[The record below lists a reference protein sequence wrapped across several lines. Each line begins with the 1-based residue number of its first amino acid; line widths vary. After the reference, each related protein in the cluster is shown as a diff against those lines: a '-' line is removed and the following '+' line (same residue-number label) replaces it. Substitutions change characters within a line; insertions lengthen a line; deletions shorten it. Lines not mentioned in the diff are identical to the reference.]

1 VKQLGKTARF
11 AAALGLVAAAAAFRM
26 WLLPLLGFDGHDGTL
41 LVAVAIASTL
51 LGLGPAIL
59 AAGLGTL
66 EFHFIHSGFLLPQ
79 SADDLGRFFILLGEG
94 VLIIAATELWGAE
107 RRLRRKEAVSRQ
119 LLAEYERELF
129 ERDRNRGD
137 RQHELWLEV
146 ILSSIADGLIVTDE
160 HGSVTYVNHA
170 GEIMI
175 GTTNALARGRP
186 VEAICSLIDEETGD
200 VLPSPIREALRQLP
214 LKPGSEKTALLRMD
228 GKRVPVVVSSSV
240 MRNER
245 GVVTGAVVVV
255 HDITH
260 TRELEARR
268 ADSEGRFA
276 ALADSVPALIW
287 MSSSSG
293 SWEYFNSAWHELTGR
308 STEEQCGYGW
318 TESIHPDDA
327 ALCVETYKSSFETR
341 RPFRMEYRLRDRN
354 GYYRWVSNRGIPR
367 YSSGG
372 HFVGFIG
379 SCVDVTEHREAEEAS
394 RRNEEQLRS
403 LNAELE
409 RFSGELARTNVELEL
424 QNRTIERAN
433 EQKARFLAT
442 MSHEL
447 RTPMNSVVGF
457 VDLLSE
463 ESSGPLNVKQRSFIT
478 HIRRAGQHLLR
489 LVENVLDF
497 SRLEAGRLHLEF
509 QELEARPVVQE
520 VVAGVL
526 QTDRDKEVKVD
537 VSVPDDFVVYAD
549 PQRFRQ
555 ILYNLTS
562 NAFKF
567 TPKGGRITVAATEDD
582 AFTYLAIKDT
592 GVGIARDQL
601 GLVFEEF
608 HQARSPDRNKGAG
621 LGLAITQRLVQAH
634 GGAISVESKVGE
646 GTCLTFSLPK
656 TNRSTESRGDG
667 LKTSRVGV
675 RS

>member
-1 VKQLGKTARF
+1 VNQLRTPARY
-11 AAALGLVAAAAAFRM
+11 AAAVALVGAAAAFRV
-26 WLLPLLGFDGHDGTL
+26 WLLPLLGFANHDGAL
-41 LVAVAIASTL
+41 LVAIVIASTL
-51 LGLGPAIL
+51 LGVWPAIVVTL
-59 AAGLGTL
+59 LGSL
-66 EFHFIHSGFLLPQ
+66 EFQLVRTGYIFPRSADELGGFLI
-79 SADDLGRFFILLGEG
+79 FLGEG
-94 VLIIAATELWGAE
+94 IVIIAATELWGAE
-107 RRLRRKEAVSRQ
+107 RRLRRKEAVSRR

-129 ERDRNRGD
+129 ERDRNRVGE

-160 HGSVTYVNHA
+160 HGTITFVNNA
-170 GEIMI
+170 GEKLI
-175 GTTNALARGRP
+175 GITNALARGRP
-186 VEAICSLIDEETGD
+186 IDAICSFVDEATGET
-200 VLPSPIREALRQLP
+200 LSSPVREALKKSP
-214 LKPGSEKTALLRMD
+214 SKPSSEKTSLRRTD
-228 GKRVPVVVSSSV
+228 GQRLPVVVSSAV
-240 MRNER
+240 MRNDR
-245 GVVTGAVVVV
+245 GLVTGSVVVI
-255 HDITH
+255 HDMRH
-260 TRELEARR
+260 TRELETRR

-287 MSSSSG
+287 MSSNTG
-293 SWEYFNSAWHELTGR
+293 SWEYFNSAWHQLTGR
-308 STEEQCGYGW
+308 TTEEQCGFGW

-327 ALCVETYKSSFETR
+327 PSCIETYNTSFEAK

-367 YSSGG
+367 YNSAG

-379 SCVDVTEHREAEEAS
+379 SCVDVTEHREAEETA
-394 RRNEEQLRS
+394 RRNEEQLRR

-463 ESSGPLNVKQRSFIT
+463 ESSGPLNAKQRGFIA
-478 HIRRAGQHLLR
+478 HIRNAGHHLLR

-497 SRLEAGRLHLEF
+497 SRLEAGRLHLDSHEF
-509 QELEARPVVQE
+509 AARPVVQE
-520 VVAGVL
+520 VVTGVL
-526 QTDRDKEVKVD
+526 QTDRDKQVKVS
-537 VSVPDDFVVYAD
+537 VSVPDDFMVYAD
-549 PQRFRQ
+549 AQRFRQ

-567 TPKGGRITVAATEDD
+567 TAKGGEISVSTKEDEN
-582 AFTYLAIKDT
+582 FTYLSIRDT

-634 GGAISVESKVGE
+634 GGSISAESKVGE

-656 TNRSTESRGDG
+656 SKRQAPPTHDNGRIPASA
-667 LKTSRVGV
+667 
-675 RS
+675 